1 MDEITELKIKNLE
14 SKVEILER
22 KNEEN
27 EKRINEFDKTQEVI
41 MLQIDNLS
49 QQLTRV
55 EEKTDQLLKSKTSAS
70 ELTEEK
76 AKNYDKLKW
85 IIISEAIAIIAL
97 IVKGFMKL

>member
-41 MLQIDNLS
+41 MLQIENLS

-55 EEKTDQLLKSKTSAS
+55 EEKTDQLLKNKPNTS

-76 AKNYDKLKW
+76 AKSYDKLKW
-85 IIISEAIAIIAL
+85 IIISEAIAIIVL
-97 IVKGFMKL
+97 IVKGYMKL

>member
-41 MLQIDNLS
+41 MLQIENLS

-70 ELTEEK
+70 ELTEDK
-76 AKNYDKLKW
+76 AQSYDKLKW
-85 IIISEAIAIIAL
+85 IIISEAIAIIVL
-97 IVKGFMKL
+97 IVKGYMKL

>member
-1 MDEITELKIKNLE
+1 MDELTELKIKNLE

-55 EEKTDQLLKSKTSAS
+55 EEKTDELLQTR
-70 ELTEEK
+70 K
-76 AKNYDKLKW
+76 A
-85 IIISEAIAIIAL
+85 
-97 IVKGFMKL
+97 